1 MKVTRRQL
9 QQVLRQQLRV
19 LITENKY
26 FEMGLASAKRGPTGD
41 HEADMGYWDD
51 PDDMSDFGYDDYGYD
66 DYDDYDDYGDIGESM
81 SAAIQANITERRMET
96 DVFRIVARSLIR
108 GPQSHQQLLA
118 NVLGV
123 FPNTSDEVID
133 NHIDQ
138 LEDSGQIIFDPSIQ
152 KYR

>member
-19 LITENKY
+19 LIAENKY

-66 DYDDYDDYGDIGESM
+66 DYDDYGD
-81 SAAIQANITERRMET
+81 ITERRMET
-96 DVFRIVARSLIR
+96 DVFQIVTRSLIR
-108 GPQSHQQLLA
+108 GPRSHQQLLA
-118 NVLGV
+118 NVLDV

-133 NHIDQ
+133 GHIDR